1 MSEIRL
7 DPTTEEWVIFAR
19 IRADR
24 PTDLVNARSKPELPV
39 FSASCPFCPGNE
51 SMTPPEIT
59 SYKNP
64 QTGNWQIR
72 VIENKFP
79 VLTPAGNT
87 TRTTEDDMFTGMDG
101 LGVHEVVVETPEHN
115 RHIVQQD
122 DNAVTEILRTYLVRY
137 NVMKKLPFVKLI
149 IIYKNYGIMAGTTL
163 EHSHSQLLA
172 TPVISHQLRMQS
184 EVASRYYDDKGRC
197 LYCDIVERE
206 LEAGKRIIMETD
218 SYIVFHPFASH
229 SPFETWI
236 VPKNACASFGNLPE
250 TELPE
255 LARVLRLNLLKLY
268 KGLNNPD
275 FNYVINSAPVDDE
288 DRDYFRWHIRIIPRL
303 TEMTGFEIGT
313 GINMN
318 TLLPE
323 NTAAFIRNLAID

>member
-24 PTDLVNARSKPELPV
+24 PTDLVRARSKPKLPV

-64 QTGNWQIR
+64 RTGSWQIR

-79 VLTPAGNT
+79 VLAPGGSA
-87 TRTTEDDMFTGMDG
+87 TRTTADDMFTGMDG

-122 DNAVTEILRTYLVRY
+122 DNSLTEILRTYLVRY
-137 NVMKKLPFVKLI
+137 NTMKKLPFVKLI

-172 TPVISHQLRMQS
+172 TPVISRQLRMQS
-184 EVASRYYDDKGRC
+184 EVAARYYDDKGRC

-218 SYIVFHPFASH
+218 SYVVFHPFASH

-250 TELPE
+250 SELPE
-255 LARVLRLNLLKLY
+255 LAKVLRLNLLKLY

-288 DRDYFRWHIRIIPRL
+288 DKDYFRWHIRIIPRL

-323 NTAAFIRNLAID
+323 DTTAFIRELKI